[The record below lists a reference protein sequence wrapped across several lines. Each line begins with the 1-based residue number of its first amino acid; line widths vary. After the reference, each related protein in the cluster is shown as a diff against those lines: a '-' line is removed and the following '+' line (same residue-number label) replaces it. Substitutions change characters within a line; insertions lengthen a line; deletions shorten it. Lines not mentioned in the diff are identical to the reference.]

1 MERLVKDSNK
11 QKDLERYK
19 QKLLEISPLVIEDS
33 LKDELSDSHVHTSS
47 LSPQMLLKDSF
58 QNAYFQ
64 IILSLY
70 IVIMIRC
77 T

>member
-33 LKDELSDSHVHTSS
+33 LKDALSDSHVHARH
-47 LSPQMLLKDSF
+47 P
-58 QNAYFQ
+58 
-64 IILSLY
+64 
-70 IVIMIRC
+70 
-77 T
+77 